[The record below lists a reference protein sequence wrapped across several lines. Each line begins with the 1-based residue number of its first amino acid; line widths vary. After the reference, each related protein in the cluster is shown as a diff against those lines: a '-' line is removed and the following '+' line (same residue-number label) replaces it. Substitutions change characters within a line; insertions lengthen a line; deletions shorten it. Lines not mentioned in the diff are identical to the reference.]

1 MSGISLAAGAAV
13 VAAGGL
19 YRWMRLPGRKELAPK
34 DKEADP
40 WQVQM
45 PTIDIT
51 LQMARLAMLVYQDD
65 CVDQLGKVSAVP
77 VEGKLKGDVKYL
89 KRLKEEG
96 GENTEMWFYEAEG
109 DTEAAITYS
118 PKQNRC
124 TLIFRGTESLW
135 DAVADA
141 RFIKKQLPP
150 DGSDDDHPGVRVHG
164 GFRGQYYGK
173 VTSDPGTDG
182 DVPDELRAAPGEMQ
196 GKVLEDTR
204 AHAHAHA
211 DAARM
216 SARFCFHV
224 SLFCP
229 ARSTG
234 LMCLFFFFFTY
245 LFPDCDFS

>member
-77 VEGKLKGDVKYL
+77 VAGKLKGDVKYL

-196 GKVLEDTR
+196 GKVLEDALFQKVS
-204 AHAHAHA
+204 AHHTYVEG
-211 DAARM
+211 AA
-216 SARFCFHV
+216 SC
-224 SLFCP
+224 
-229 ARSTG
+229 G
-234 LMCLFFFFFTY
+234 
-245 LFPDCDFS
+245 